1 MTCMGKMMIEVICI
15 AFALISMP
23 ILKFTLEEIMSE
35 KKVITSRPAV
45 PRMRAPLNSR
55 PKPAPVVPPS
65 GNGGQ
70 AKRSAK
76 KAPRRPD
83 PNLIRKGY

>member
-1 MTCMGKMMIEVICI
+1 MIEILCI
-15 AFALISMP
+15 AIALVSMP

-35 KKVITSRPAV
+35 KKVITTSRPAS
-45 PRMRAPLNSR
+45 PRMRAPMGSR
-55 PKPAPVVPPS
+55 PKPVNVQPPS

-70 AKRSAK
+70 AKRAAK